1 MDQREFLRQME
12 ELVDFGRTKENLL
25 TKQEIADYCS
35 DWNLTEEQMPF
46 VYAYLKE
53 HRIEVEGYRAPVE
66 KTEEEAVEKSEKDS
80 KYLRLYKEELCQ
92 LKRYEEEELVRL
104 LEQLR
109 RGEEE
114 VISSVIE
121 AHLHRVMQLAD
132 KYRGRGVPVE
142 DLIQE
147 GNLGLMIAVEK
158 FNPDLGYRFSTY
170 ASWWIKQA
178 MFKAISEQSHCMKI
192 PVYIQETL
200 SKFSKVKAEMERAYN
215 CQVTNKDVAQKM
227 NLEPEKVDTYLSAY
241 TTTVSI
247 EGSFDAKNGSELNVA
262 DVLEDETTS
271 VEASIQYE
279 ELKKEIANV
288 VSTLKEREQSVI
300 KMRFGLENFARTTL
314 EDIGKMFGVTKECI
328 RQTEMRALNKLR
340 GCSSLNCYAD

>member
-1 MDQREFLRQME
+1 MKDQVIRMKSTTNPARSGFIS
-12 ELVDFGRTKENLL
+12 FK
-25 TKQEIADYCS
+25 
-35 DWNLTEEQMPF
+35 TEEMG
-46 VYAYLKE
+46 AYLKKVNSYKSLDSAE
-53 HRIEVEGYRAPVE
+53 E
-66 KTEEEAVEKSEKDS
+66 KEIARKAKNGDKEAKKILVQSNLKLVLTIARKAIHVS
-80 KYLRLYKEELCQ
+80 KLPM
-92 LKRYEEEELVRL
+92 V
-104 LEQLR
+104 
-109 RGEEE
+109 
-114 VISSVIE
+114 
-121 AHLHRVMQLAD
+121 
-132 KYRGRGVPVE
+132 